1 MTIPAGTYAIDASH
15 SEVGFTIRHA
25 GIAKVRGVFNE
36 FDGRIVVNDD
46 LATSSATATIK
57 AASVDTG
64 NEQRDG
70 HLQSSDFFSID
81 VNPEWTFTSTGV
93 SFSGEEGTLTGDLT
107 INGVTKPVTL
117 EVEYNGAAKDA
128 YGNDRI
134 GFSAETELHPLR
146 LRDHLERAA
155 RSRRPPALGQGQGRH
170 RDLGHQGVLSSG
182 TGSPSRTIPTVPL
195 AGDGAR
201 AARPQRLPG
210 RRVLGRRAAAQG
222 AAG

>member
-36 FDGRIVVNDD
+36 FDGQIVVADD

-70 HLQSSDFFSID
+70 HLKSSDFFSID
-81 VNPEWTFTSTGV
+81 VNPEWTFASTAV

-134 GFSAETELHPLR
+134 GFSAETEL
-146 LRDHLERAA
+146 A
-155 RSRRPPALGQGQGRH
+155 RSDFGITWNAPLEAGGLLLSDKVKIAIEISAVKQG
-170 RDLGHQGVLSSG
+170 
-182 TGSPSRTIPTVPL
+182 
-195 AGDGAR
+195 
-201 AARPQRLPG
+201 
-210 RRVLGRRAAAQG
+210 
-222 AAG
+222 

>member
-134 GFSAETELHPLR
+134 GFSAETEL
-146 LRDHLERAA
+146 A
-155 RSRRPPALGQGQGRH
+155 RSDFGITWNAPLEAGGL
-170 RDLGHQGVLSSG
+170 LLSDKVKIAIEISAVKE
-182 TGSPSRTIPTVPL
+182 S
-195 AGDGAR
+195 
-201 AARPQRLPG
+201 
-210 RRVLGRRAAAQG
+210 
-222 AAG
+222 